1 MNLNELS
8 RIVDSNV
15 DSASPIPNVAY
26 NDKYVLDRK
35 GNWIPF
41 VFSNIFEELSN
52 SIDSRATTSEIKNQ
66 LKEVLNDKEYWNTD
80 FLVNIN
86 NVNGVINVFLS
97 DKKGTTLDDDLD
109 KLVRAVDKGYVEA
122 VDDRYTEDG
131 EEYNKNYK
139 FNETKLQD
147 ELREINSYIEIMDY
161 SDDEIEIV
169 IFGDQAFPN
178 YENDENI
185 QKKAEKEASENAKK
199 VIELMNNHG
208 YKLKEKMYEDGP
220 VKGMFFVKR

>member
-1 MNLNELS
+1 MDLNELS

-97 DKKGTTLDDDLD
+97 DKKGTTLDEDLD

-169 IFGDQAFPN
+169 IFGDRAFPN

-185 QKKAEKEASENAKK
+185 QKKAEKESSENAKK

-208 YKLKEKMYEDGP
+208 YKLKEKMYEEGP